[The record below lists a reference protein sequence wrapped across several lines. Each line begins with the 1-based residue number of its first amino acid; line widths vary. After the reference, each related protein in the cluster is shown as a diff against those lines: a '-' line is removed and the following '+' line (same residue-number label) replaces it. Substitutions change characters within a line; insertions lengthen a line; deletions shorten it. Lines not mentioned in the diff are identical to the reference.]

1 MSEDNNSI
9 LTFSIPSSTSSTPH
23 KIHLHQANTAD
34 EDQGQA
40 ETNTGFV
47 MWPSAV
53 MLSHH
58 ISKNPTIVLG
68 DENSPNGDVME
79 LGAGCGLV
87 GLTAATL
94 LQESNNSSG
103 SDSDDTTTT
112 TTTVVTNNNNEDK
125 VIFTDYNPAVLQNLQ
140 KNIDLNDFDVD
151 HKVLGLDWFDQMEH
165 HEHQLQAQQQEQKDD
180 DDDDTT
186 DQESST
192 TATTWIDVE
201 GNEHAQVRLILGA
214 DLLVCTNDADLVAS
228 TIDSA
233 LIDGGKAFILGAD
246 EYKRFGVRNFPE
258 ACRQLGL
265 HVVVQ
270 EDLLGTDFAA
280 EEGEDGT
287 VMHERL
293 MEELELGGYNQRA
306 ATMGHDFTFFE
317 ITKPIVGGKA
327 VVA

>member
-1 MSEDNNSI
+1 MSNDNNT
-9 LTFSIPSSTSSTPH
+9 LTFSIPSFTSEDPH
-23 KIHLHQANTAD
+23 KILLHQATNAD
-34 EDQGQA
+34 EDQGLS

-58 ISKNPTIVLG
+58 ISKNPSIVLG
-68 DENSPNGDVME
+68 DDNSPDGDVME

-94 LQESNNSSG
+94 LQNHTDEDN
-103 SDSDDTTTT
+103 D
-112 TTTVVTNNNNEDK
+112 DK
-125 VIFTDYNPAVLQNLQ
+125 VIFTDYNPVVLENLQ

-151 HKVLGLDWFDQMEH
+151 HKVLGLDWFDQE
-165 HEHQLQAQQQEQKDD
+165 EHQEQQQQQSDD
-180 DDDDTT
+180 GSDTT
-186 DQESST
+186 GEET
-192 TATTWIDVE
+192 TTNTTTTTTTWVDVE

-214 DLLVCTNDADLVAS
+214 DLIVCTNDADLVAS

-246 EYKRFGVRNFPE
+246 QYTRFGVQNFPD

-265 HVVVQ
+265 KVVVH
-270 EDLLGTDFAA
+270 EDLLETNFAIA
-280 EEGEDGT
+280 EEVDGE
-287 VMHERL
+287 VQQEQL

-306 ATMGHDFTFFE
+306 ATMAHDFTFFH
-317 ITKPIVGGKA
+317 ITKPIAKA
-327 VVA
+327 VA

>member
-1 MSEDNNSI
+1 MSENNNSI

-58 ISKNPTIVLG
+58 ISKNPSIVLG
-68 DENSPNGDVME
+68 DENSPDGDVME

-94 LQESNNSSG
+94 LQESNSAA
-103 SDSDDTTTT
+103 SDDSGDVTS
-112 TTTVVTNNNNEDK
+112 TTVTNNNEDK

-151 HKVLGLDWFDQMEH
+151 HKVFGLDWFDQSEH
-165 HEHQLQAQQQEQKDD
+165 HERQLQEQQEQKDND
-180 DDDDTT
+180 DDTTT
-186 DQESST
+186 DQESNT

-233 LIDGGKAFILGAD
+233 LITGGKAFILGAD
-246 EYKRFGVRNFPE
+246 EYKRFGVRNFPD

-280 EEGEDGT
+280 EEKADGT
-287 VMHERL
+287 MMHERL

-306 ATMGHDFTFFE
+306 ATMDHDFTFFE

>member
-1 MSEDNNSI
+1 MSNDNNTLS
-9 LTFSIPSSTSSTPH
+9 FSIPSFTSEDPH
-23 KIHLHQANTAD
+23 KILLHQATNAD
-34 EDQGQA
+34 EDQGLS

-58 ISKNPTIVLG
+58 ISKNPSIVLG
-68 DENSPNGDVME
+68 DDNSPDGDVME

-94 LQESNNSSG
+94 LQNHTDEDN
-103 SDSDDTTTT
+103 D
-112 TTTVVTNNNNEDK
+112 DK
-125 VIFTDYNPAVLQNLQ
+125 VIFTDYNPVVLENLQ

-151 HKVLGLDWFDQMEH
+151 HKVLGLDWFDQE
-165 HEHQLQAQQQEQKDD
+165 EHQEQQQQQSDD
-180 DDDDTT
+180 GSDTT
-186 DQESST
+186 GEET
-192 TATTWIDVE
+192 TTNTITTTTTTWVDVE

-214 DLLVCTNDADLVAS
+214 DLIVCTNDADLVAS

-246 EYKRFGVRNFPE
+246 QYTRFGVQNFPD

-265 HVVVQ
+265 KVTVH
-270 EDLLGTDFAA
+270 EDLLETNFAVA
-280 EEGEDGT
+280 EEVDGE
-287 VMHERL
+287 VQQEQL

-306 ATMGHDFTFFE
+306 ATMAHDFTFFH
-317 ITKPIVGGKA
+317 ITKPIAKA
-327 VVA
+327 VA

>member
-1 MSEDNNSI
+1 MSNDNNT
-9 LTFSIPSSTSSTPH
+9 LTFSIPSFTSEDPH
-23 KIHLHQANTAD
+23 KILLHQATNAD
-34 EDQGQA
+34 EDQGLS

-58 ISKNPTIVLG
+58 ISKNPSIVLG
-68 DENSPNGDVME
+68 DDDSPDGDVME

-94 LQESNNSSG
+94 LQNHTDEDN
-103 SDSDDTTTT
+103 D
-112 TTTVVTNNNNEDK
+112 DK
-125 VIFTDYNPAVLQNLQ
+125 VIFTDYNPVVLENLQ

-151 HKVLGLDWFDQMEH
+151 HKVLGLDWFDQE
-165 HEHQLQAQQQEQKDD
+165 EHQEQQQQQSDD
-180 DDDDTT
+180 GSDTT
-186 DQESST
+186 GEET
-192 TATTWIDVE
+192 TTNTTTTTTTWVDVE

-214 DLLVCTNDADLVAS
+214 DLIVCTNDADLVAS

-246 EYKRFGVRNFPE
+246 QYTRFGVQNFPD

-265 HVVVQ
+265 KVTVH
-270 EDLLGTDFAA
+270 EDLLETNFAVA
-280 EEGEDGT
+280 EEVDGE
-287 VMHERL
+287 VQQEQL

-306 ATMGHDFTFFE
+306 ATMAHDFTFFH
-317 ITKPIVGGKA
+317 ITKPIAKA
-327 VVA
+327 VA

>member
-1 MSEDNNSI
+1 MSENNSSI

-40 ETNTGFV
+40 ETNTGFI

-58 ISKNPTIVLG
+58 ISKNPSIVLG
-68 DENSPNGDVME
+68 DENSPDGDVME

-94 LQESNNSSG
+94 LQENNSTA
-103 SDSDDTTTT
+103 SDSGG
-112 TTTVVTNNNNEDK
+112 TTTVTNNEDK

-151 HKVLGLDWFDQMEH
+151 HKVLGLDWFDQ
-165 HEHQLQAQQQEQKDD
+165 LQAQQEQAQEQKDN
-180 DDDDTT
+180 DDTT
-186 DQESST
+186 DSTDQEESNT
-192 TATTWIDVE
+192 TASTWIDVE

-270 EDLLGTDFAA
+270 EDLLGTDFAVA
-280 EEGEDGT
+280 EEKEGEDGT
-287 VMHERL
+287 MMHDRL

-306 ATMGHDFTFFE
+306 ATMDHDFTFFE
-317 ITKPIVGGKA
+317 ITKPIVGKD

>member
-1 MSEDNNSI
+1 MSNDNNTLS
-9 LTFSIPSSTSSTPH
+9 FSIPSFTSEDPH
-23 KIHLHQANTAD
+23 KILLHQATNAD
-34 EDQGQA
+34 EDQGLS

-58 ISKNPTIVLG
+58 ISKNPSIVLG
-68 DENSPNGDVME
+68 DDDSPDGDVME

-94 LQESNNSSG
+94 LQNHTDEDN
-103 SDSDDTTTT
+103 D
-112 TTTVVTNNNNEDK
+112 DK
-125 VIFTDYNPAVLQNLQ
+125 VIFTDYNPVVLENLQ

-151 HKVLGLDWFDQMEH
+151 HKVLGLDWFDQE
-165 HEHQLQAQQQEQKDD
+165 EHQEQQQQQSDD
-180 DDDDTT
+180 GSDTT
-186 DQESST
+186 SEET
-192 TATTWIDVE
+192 TTNTTTTTTWVDVE

-214 DLLVCTNDADLVAS
+214 DLIVCTNDADLVAS

-246 EYKRFGVRNFPE
+246 QYTRFGVQNFPD

-265 HVVVQ
+265 KVTVH
-270 EDLLGTDFAA
+270 EDLLETNFAVA
-280 EEGEDGT
+280 EEVDGE
-287 VMHERL
+287 VQQEQL

-306 ATMGHDFTFFE
+306 ATMAHDFTFFH
-317 ITKPIVGGKA
+317 ITKPIAKA
-327 VVA
+327 VA

>member
-1 MSEDNNSI
+1 MSNDNNT
-9 LTFSIPSSTSSTPH
+9 LTFSIPSFTSEDPH
-23 KIHLHQANTAD
+23 KILLHQATNAD
-34 EDQGQA
+34 EDQGLS

-58 ISKNPTIVLG
+58 ISKNPSIVLG
-68 DENSPNGDVME
+68 DDNSPDGDVME

-94 LQESNNSSG
+94 LQNHTDEDN
-103 SDSDDTTTT
+103 D
-112 TTTVVTNNNNEDK
+112 DK
-125 VIFTDYNPAVLQNLQ
+125 VIFTDYNPVVLENLQ

-151 HKVLGLDWFDQMEH
+151 HKVLGLDWFDQE
-165 HEHQLQAQQQEQKDD
+165 EHQEQQQQQSDD
-180 DDDDTT
+180 GSDTT
-186 DQESST
+186 GEET
-192 TATTWIDVE
+192 TTNTTTTTTWVDVE

-214 DLLVCTNDADLVAS
+214 DLIVCTNDADLVAS

-246 EYKRFGVRNFPE
+246 QYTRFGVQNFPD

-265 HVVVQ
+265 KVVVH
-270 EDLLGTDFAA
+270 EDLLETNFAIA
-280 EEGEDGT
+280 EEVDGE
-287 VMHERL
+287 VQQEQL

-306 ATMGHDFTFFE
+306 ATMAHDFTFFH
-317 ITKPIVGGKA
+317 ITKPIAKA
-327 VVA
+327 VA